1 MTHVASRTCDM
12 LVERG
17 RSEPIQIS
25 AGSRAGNVSRIA
37 ARTIYNMGYYI
48 GVHVGCGA
56 RRLYGAV
63 HVDPS

>member
-37 ARTIYNMGYYI
+37 ARTIYNIWVISAYMWA
-48 GVHVGCGA
+48 VA